1 MVCFRGP
8 YFQLNFRAGNFSRMA
23 PFKESSGLKINESS
37 AALEWKKNS
46 TEPYTE
52 LCKFKWRKKYLF
64 MVAIKQW
71 RTLFFSLSELPSFVD
86 WISVFSAHPEI
97 FIPFS
102 FRRPIRAFPQGT
114 EKSLLRNGANFQPR
128 LVFLFRVPMR
138 KIVTYLPDRD
148 FFLWATFFPP
158 AIRFIP
164 EMHA

>member
-1 MVCFRGP
+1 MVSFRGP
-8 YFQLNFRAGNFSRMA
+8 YFQLNFRAGNFSRIA
-23 PFKESSGLKINESS
+23 PFEESSGLKIDESS
-37 AALEWKKNS
+37 AALEWKKYS
-46 TEPYTE
+46 SEPCLE

-97 FIPFS
+97 FIPIS

-128 LVFLFRVPMR
+128 LAFLFRVPMR

-148 FFLWATFFPP
+148 SFFGPLFSHP
-158 AIRFIP
+158 R
-164 EMHA
+164 